1 MSEEKKTGGDEI
13 SVLGQLLADE
23 TASSTGSKT
32 VPEVAELQRA
42 LEYER
47 QRNASLEGRMDAQI
61 RPLNATV
68 RELRQRLNTAPTR
81 VEAPVEPVSSV
92 TVQDLLAELSPADR
106 ELMGEK
112 QLAILSRLIEK
123 PTQAMVDKVRAE
135 LQASFDAK
143 FDTRLRQVE
152 GQVAGQSGRDLW
164 DRVDQLSPG
173 ARDRNDSDDP
183 QWVDYL
189 NQRDPISGRLRKDL
203 GNAAVDVG
211 DVARLALMHDEFLKA
226 IGQAKGK
233 EAEVPANNELRPD
246 GSRAEPAVSSS
257 TKPTLKNSEIEQFY
271 KDLASGKYEGKPQLA
286 DKMEALITEAVQDG
300 RVV

>member
-1 MSEEKKTGGDEI
+1 MSEENKQDDV
-13 SVLGQLLADE
+13 SVLGQLIADE
-23 TASSTGSKT
+23 EAGAIEQKAAPD
-32 VPEVAELQRA
+32 VEALQRQ
-42 LEYER
+42 LEYEK
-47 QRNASLEGRMDAQI
+47 QRNDSLQGRIDSQL
-61 RPLNATV
+61 RPLNQKV
-68 RELRQRLNTAPTR
+68 RELSQQLSTAPTR
-81 VEAPVEPVSSV
+81 VEVPVEPVSSV

-112 QLAILSRLIEK
+112 QLGILAKLIEK

-183 QWVDYL
+183 QWVEYL
-189 NQRDPISGRLRKDL
+189 NQRDPISGRMRKDL

-211 DVARLALMHDEFLKA
+211 DVARLALMHDEFLKVT
-226 IGQAKGK
+226 GQKKAG
-233 EAEVPANNELRPD
+233 EANAPANTELRPD

-286 DKMEALITEAVQDG
+286 DKMEALITAAIQDG